1 MSEPFLEVVRVA
13 GVDLDGTNVLV
24 KEVAKIKGVGPS
36 MAVALVR
43 STGIPERLRVGLLSE
58 AQIAKL
64 ETMLKNLSDHVPR
77 YFLNRRKDMQSGL
90 DVHLVGSD
98 LALQISRDIDFEKKM
113 GSWRGIRHRLGLKV
127 RGQRT
132 KTSGRR
138 GVTVGVSRRKR
149 K

>member
-1 MSEPFLEVVRVA
+1 MRVA
-13 GVDLDGTNVLV
+13 RVDLDGTNVLV
-24 KEVAKIKGVGPS
+24 KEIAKIRGVGPS
-36 MAVALVR
+36 MAVAVAR

-58 AQIAKL
+58 AQIAQL
-64 ETMLKNLSDHVPR
+64 EKILKNLGDHVPR
-77 YFLNRRKDMQSGL
+77 YLLNRRKDMQSGL

-98 LALQISRDIDFEKKM
+98 LALQISRDIEFEKKV
-113 GSWRGIRHRLGLKV
+113 GSWRGIRHKLGLKV

-138 GVTVGVSRRKR
+138 GATVGVSRRKR